1 MNDGCESLVSS
12 FVLGLWSDV
21 RTRMHEHAL
30 QGKRIA
36 VTRAEEQSTGL
47 LARLSAL
54 GAATVVCPAIT
65 IAPPTDFAALDA
77 AITRLTEYDWLI
89 VTSANGVRALLDR
102 MASLGRHSAELSHL
116 AIGAIGPATAD
127 ALAERGLHA
136 SFVPSAYVAEAILA
150 EIGDL
155 AGKRILLPRA
165 DIARATLA
173 VGLRALGATV
183 DEIAAYR
190 TLPGPGARELAG
202 VLRAKTL
209 DAITFT
215 SSSTVRYLLDGL
227 EQAGIDRAEA
237 RTLLNATAIV
247 CIGPITAATAS
258 EHGLRVDAVAHKY
271 TAEGVVDA
279 LIDWFAQPMAHG

>member
-1 MNDGCESLVSS
+1 VPRHPLN
-12 FVLGLWSDV
+12 
-21 RTRMHEHAL
+21 
-30 QGKRIA
+30 GKRIA
-36 VTRAEEQSTGL
+36 VTRAEEQSAGL

-54 GAATVVCPAIT
+54 GASVVVCPAIA
-65 IAPPTDFAALDA
+65 IAPPADFAALDV
-77 AITRLTEYDWLI
+77 AIGRLEQYDWLI
-89 VTSANGVRALLDR
+89 VTSANGVRALLGR
-102 MASLGRHSAELSHL
+102 MDVLGRHSTELAHL
-116 AIGAIGPATAD
+116 TIGAIGPATAD

-136 SFVPSAYVAEAILA
+136 GFVPSAYVAESILA

-173 VGLRALGATV
+173 VGLRAKGAAV

-190 TLPGPGARELAG
+190 TAPGPGAHELAG

-227 EQAGIDRAEA
+227 EHAGISRDEA
-237 RTLLNATAIV
+237 RTLLNATAVV

-258 EHGLRVDAVAHKY
+258 EQGLRVDAVAREY
-271 TAEGVVDA
+271 TSDGVVSA
-279 LIDWFAQPMAHG
+279 LVEWFARPISETKDQ